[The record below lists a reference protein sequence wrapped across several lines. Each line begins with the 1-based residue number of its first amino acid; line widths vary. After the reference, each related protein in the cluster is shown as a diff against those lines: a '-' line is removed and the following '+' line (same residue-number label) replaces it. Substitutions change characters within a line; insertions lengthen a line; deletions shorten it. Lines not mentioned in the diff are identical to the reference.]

1 MHQALRLSGH
11 LWTKSDCSRSW
22 KAVQQGK
29 CLVGTLARDRIAGA
43 YAIHCASATLES
55 QRIRLQHRYGLPNY
69 SIWSGKRIGNSIFF
83 TANDLSEMTGPW
95 RNSSPQ
101 HIR

>member
-22 KAVQQGK
+22 KEAQQGR

-43 YAIHCASATLES
+43 YVIHCASATLES
-55 QRIRLQHRYGLPNY
+55 QRIRLQHRYGLPTTVFGAG
-69 SIWSGKRIGNSIFF
+69 S
-83 TANDLSEMTGPW
+83 LSEIAS
-95 RNSSPQ
+95 SSPQ
-101 HIR
+101 ATCQK